1 MNIPYKIAADAIHHA
16 HSQWLAETEEPY
28 TVTVLDAGRNTVA
41 FARLD
46 GARLISIEAS
56 AGKAYAAVS
65 LESASDALLHLIV
78 PGQPLYGLET
88 SHAKPLVLFKGGMP
102 VFIGGRIAGGVGVS
116 GGPLD
121 QDERIATMIADYI
134 TDHMTSAVDSRT

>member
-1 MNIPYKIAADAIHHA
+1 MNIPYKIAADAIRHA
-16 HSQWLAETEEPY
+16 HSQWLPETEEPY
-28 TVTVLDAGRNTVA
+28 TVTVLDAGRNMVA
-41 FARLD
+41 FAKLD
-46 GARLISIEAS
+46 GARLVSIEAS

-88 SHAKPLVLFKGGMP
+88 SHTKPLVMFKGGMP
-102 VFIGGRIAGGVGVS
+102 VFVGGKIAGGVGVS

-121 QDERIATMIADYI
+121 QDERIATVIADYI
-134 TDHMTSAVDSRT
+134 SDHMATAIDSRT